1 MQLEKGRGPAER
13 EKENQR
19 QGVGGRLLPKMEKRV
34 MVLGFFW
41 FRVFFIFFLML
52 SKLPSF

>member
-1 MQLEKGRGPAER
+1 VQLEKGRGPAER

-34 MVLGFFW
+34 MVLGFFCLG
-41 FRVFFIFFLML
+41 FFCIFF
-52 SKLPSF
+52 